1 MGKGN
6 GRGDARVEALQEV
19 GKGRRRSTGGRG
31 GHFRGGRHRREHQ
44 RRQSRSGR
52 EERDRVVGERRG
64 KRERIRWD
72 GGYDE
77 WVLH

>member
-1 MGKGN
+1 
-6 GRGDARVEALQEV
+6 
-19 GKGRRRSTGGRG
+19 
-31 GHFRGGRHRREHQ
+31 
-44 RRQSRSGR
+44 
-52 EERDRVVGERRG
+52 VVGERRG

>member
-19 GKGRRRSTGGRG
+19 GKGRRRST
-31 GHFRGGRHRREHQ
+31 GGRHRREHQ